1 MSSNSKLTPEQK
13 QTLKMWKALLPKD
26 ATLKALGR
34 MTVLCV
40 PGGNVTHVYS
50 SVASRD
56 EKKIRRKVGEFYAL
70 QRWTCQPGF
79 ILPGWWDAH
88 EVLEVLNNYYGL

>member
-26 ATLKALGR
+26 ATLEMRAGF
-34 MTVLCV
+34 TVLCV

-50 SVASRD
+50 SVASPD

-79 ILPGWWDAH
+79 ILPGVWTANH
-88 EVLEVLNNYYGL
+88 VLANLGV